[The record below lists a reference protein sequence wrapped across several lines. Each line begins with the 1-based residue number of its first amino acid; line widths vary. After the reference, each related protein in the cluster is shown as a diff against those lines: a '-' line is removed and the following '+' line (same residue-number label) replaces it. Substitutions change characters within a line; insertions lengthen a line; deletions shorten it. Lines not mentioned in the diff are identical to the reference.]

1 MDLDFIILSEVSQ
14 KEKDITYH
22 LYVESKKWQKWTYLQ
37 NRNRLT
43 DSEQIWDCMD
53 GGGVG
58 ERWTG
63 NLGLAD
69 ANYYVY
75 NGQTTRSYGIVQR
88 TVFRIFN
95 TLRYTIT
102 EKSIKKNV

>member
-1 MDLDFIILSEVSQ
+1 
-14 KEKDITYH
+14 
-22 LYVESKKWQKWTYLQ
+22 
-37 NRNRLT
+37 
-43 DSEQIWDCMD
+43 MD

-69 ANYYVY
+69 VNYYVY
-75 NGQTTRSYGIVQR
+75 NGQITQSYGIVQR